1 MDADMLEKTAATL
14 EKLANE
20 KKALEEEVNV
30 MEKQAK
36 RNNEAFEKL
45 VKMAK
50 AKEIDW
56 DEVPE
61 KLAALT
67 KMEEDEFK
75 LEIRAMEKAAS
86 GEYLNFGD
94 VGKEKTAS
102 ADPLTDFIVDNM
114 Y

>member
-1 MDADMLEKTAATL
+1 MIEKTAAAL
-14 EKLANE
+14 EKLSNE
-20 KKALEEEVNV
+20 NQALEEEVTK
-30 MEKQAK
+30 MEKQAQ

-45 VKMAK
+45 IKMAK

-56 DEVPE
+56 GEVPE

-67 KMEEDEFK
+67 NMEEEEYQ

-94 VGKEKTAS
+94 LGETKNSNV
-102 ADPLTDFIVDNM
+102 DPLTDFIVENR